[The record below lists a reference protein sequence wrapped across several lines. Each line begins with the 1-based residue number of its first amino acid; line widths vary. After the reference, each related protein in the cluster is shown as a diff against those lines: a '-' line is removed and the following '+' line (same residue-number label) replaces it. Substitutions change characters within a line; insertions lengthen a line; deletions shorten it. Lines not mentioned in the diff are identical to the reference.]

1 MAAEHVLLLAKLAL
15 HYLMSG
21 KPDTDLLQ
29 AGVER
34 EFKQKY
40 MAGLG
45 EGGAAMGGAAR
56 SADAG
61 VTPQQ
66 QPHQPQLSAAYPSS
80 GPLQGGT
87 VVSVRGARFG
97 QASTKQD
104 VPDTLVLTSH
114 YLLLTTCFGQA
125 VSRGEITLALQL
137 PNERRAVL
145 VNATFVSDTKLSCC
159 LPPSPHAGTARL
171 SLHLPDEM
179 RGGGTAAALS
189 PGGATLDGGGGTNG
203 AIEFRYYQ
211 AACVTKLR
219 PAAGPIQGGT
229 PVRVLGSG
237 FVQTGEIRT
246 STLTLT
252 PTLPLTPTLILA
264 PTLTPTPTLTLTL
277 ARRDLHLRAHAWG
290 GAARAC
296 RLHLGGRGETHAA
309 HPWP

>member
-1 MAAEHVLLLAKLAL
+1 MLLLAKLAL
-15 HYLMSG
+15 HYLMSD

-87 VVSVRGARFG
+87 VVSVRGAR
-97 QASTKQD
+97 
-104 VPDTLVLTSH
+104 
-114 YLLLTTCFGQA
+114 FGQA

-252 PTLPLTPTLILA
+252 TDSDCNPNPDPKTTTL
-264 PTLTPTPTLTLTL
+264 TPTLTLTL
-277 ARRDLHLRAHAWG
+277 TRRDLHLRAHAWG